1 MRGQPHLFEMAKERN
16 KASTGESEGVRATLP
31 TSKCSDSYF
40 LPVSNQ
46 HLHNVYN
53 SPQKEEEGEYKRGI
67 KLHLYKNRFFL

>member
-31 TSKCSDSYF
+31 TLKCSDSYF

-53 SPQKEEEGEYKRGI
+53 SPQK
-67 KLHLYKNRFFL
+67 